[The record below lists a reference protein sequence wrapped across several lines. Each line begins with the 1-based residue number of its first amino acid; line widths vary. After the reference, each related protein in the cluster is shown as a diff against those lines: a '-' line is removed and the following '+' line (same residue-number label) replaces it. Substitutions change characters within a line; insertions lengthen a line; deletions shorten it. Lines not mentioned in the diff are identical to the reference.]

1 MPQVTL
7 DAVISQ
13 INALGPDELRRVEDV
28 VQERLKSAPAPKQN
42 APEEAPEREKS
53 EAEKQADFH
62 HSLLAAGLITRLPV
76 PRDPSKAERPRITV
90 LGEPVSETIIRE
102 RR

>member
-1 MPQVTL
+1 MPKATI

-13 INALGPDELRRVEDV
+13 INALGPDDLRRVQDV
-28 VQERLKSAPAPKQN
+28 VQEQIKSVPTPKQN

-53 EAEKQADFH
+53 EAEKQVDFH
-62 HSLLAAGLITRLPV
+62 HSLLAAGLITRLPT

>member
-1 MPQVTL
+1 MPPATI
-7 DAVISQ
+7 DAIINQ
-13 INALGPDELRRVEDV
+13 INALGPDELRRVENA
-28 VQERLKSAPAPKQN
+28 VQERLKSVPATEQN
-42 APEEAPEREKS
+42 APEQAPEREKS

-62 HSLLAAGLITRLPV
+62 HSLLAAGLITRFPV
-76 PRDPSKAERPRITV
+76 PRDPSKAERPRIKV

>member
-1 MPQVTL
+1 MPQATF

-13 INALGPDELRRVEDV
+13 INALEPDELRRVENA
-28 VQERLKSAPAPKQN
+28 VQERLKSVPTTKQD
-42 APEEAPEREKS
+42 APEKAPEREKS

-62 HSLLAAGLITRLPV
+62 RSLLAVGLITRLPV
-76 PRDPSKAERPRITV
+76 PHDPSKAERPRIIV

-102 RR
+102 TR